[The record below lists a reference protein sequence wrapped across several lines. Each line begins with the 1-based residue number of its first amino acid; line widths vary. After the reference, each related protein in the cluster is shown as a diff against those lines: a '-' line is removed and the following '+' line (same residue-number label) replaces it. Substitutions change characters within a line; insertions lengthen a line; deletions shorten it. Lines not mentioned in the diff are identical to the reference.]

1 MALSRRAFLR
11 GASVAAG
18 AALGPQPVLAQ
29 ITGKTATPASL
40 QDWAAVRRLFDLT
53 AGRVHAALFFL
64 ASNPRPVRVVMEE
77 MRRRLDANPLD
88 TVEQGALVPSDKNRS
103 ERSRAAIAR
112 YIGARPDEVAFAN
125 STTHG
130 LAVAYHGLS
139 LRAGDEVLASEHDHF
154 SHLDTIRLVAERTG
168 ASMRRV
174 RLFEPHDASAATAE
188 GVVKTFIDA
197 ISPATR
203 VLGVTWVHSSSGLK
217 VPLAAL
223 ATALREVNA
232 RRDPERRVLMV
243 VDGVHGLGADE
254 LKPAE
259 SGVDVF
265 VAGLHKWMLAPRGT
279 GIVWAR
285 ADTWARMRPL
295 VVSYE
300 SIDLY
305 DAWMAGKPAPSL
317 PRASWFGLGG
327 FQAYEHI
334 WAVAAAV
341 ELHEAIGRA
350 RVAQRI
356 RELNTHAREELSK
369 MAHVRVRTPKDPAL
383 CGGITAFD
391 VEGMDGEAAVNK
403 LHERSV
409 LAAASPYRP
418 TYARLSFG
426 IANSE
431 EDVETALNAVRALAA
446 R

>member
-1 MALSRRAFLR
+1 MAFSRRAFIR

-18 AALGPQPVLAQ
+18 AALGPRPVLAQ

-64 ASNPRPVRVVMEE
+64 ASNPRPVRMVTEE

-88 TVEQGALVPSDKNRS
+88 TVEQGALEPSDKNRS
-103 ERSRAAIAR
+103 ERARAAIAR
-112 YIGARPDEVAFAN
+112 YIGARPQEVAFAN

-130 LAVAYHGLS
+130 LAMAYHGLP
-139 LRAGDEVLASEHDHF
+139 LRAGDEILASEHDHY

-168 ASMRRV
+168 ATARRV

-188 GVVKTFIDA
+188 GVVKTYIDA

-217 VPLAAL
+217 LPLAAL
-223 ATALREVNA
+223 AAALREVNA
-232 RRDPERRVLMV
+232 RRDPERRVLLV
-243 VDGVHGLGADE
+243 VDGVHGLGVDE

-259 SGVDVF
+259 SGVDIF

-285 ADTWARMRPL
+285 PETWARMKPL

-300 SIDLY
+300 DIDLY
-305 DAWMAGKPAPSL
+305 EAWLAGKPPAGPA
-317 PRASWFGLGG
+317 RATWFGLGG

-334 WAVAAAV
+334 WAIPAAV
-341 ELHEAIGRA
+341 ELHEAIGTA

-356 RELNTHAREELSK
+356 RELNTHAREELGK
-369 MAHVRVRTPKDPAL
+369 MAHVRLRSPKDPAL
-383 CGGITAFD
+383 CAGITAFD
-391 VEGMDGEAAVNK
+391 VAGMDGETAVKK
-403 LHERSV
+403 LHDHSV
-409 LAAASPYRP
+409 LGAASPYRP
-418 TYARLSFG
+418 AYARLSFG